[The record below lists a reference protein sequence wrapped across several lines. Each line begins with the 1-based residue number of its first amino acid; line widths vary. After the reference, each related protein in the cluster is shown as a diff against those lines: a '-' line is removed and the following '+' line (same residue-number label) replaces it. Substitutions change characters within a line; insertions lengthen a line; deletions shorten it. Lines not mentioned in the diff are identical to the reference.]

1 MCERFKQRSDAIINL
16 ILILY
21 HVSFITIYSV
31 FVYTGWKIDDR
42 ILNVLTVTLPP
53 LEKLTTIE

>member
-16 ILILY
+16 ILLY
-21 HVSFITIYSV
+21 HVVSFITIYFV